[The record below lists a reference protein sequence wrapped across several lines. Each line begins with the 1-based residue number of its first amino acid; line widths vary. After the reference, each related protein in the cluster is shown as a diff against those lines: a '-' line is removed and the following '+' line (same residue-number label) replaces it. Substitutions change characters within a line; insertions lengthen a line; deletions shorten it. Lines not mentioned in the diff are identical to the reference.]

1 MVKMKKLL
9 SLALALVMVL
19 SLSVSAFAT
28 NNGTATLQVY
38 YGGEGLLGTD
48 PVTINITSGMTAK
61 DALNLYAD
69 GLMLEWKTV
78 SNLNPNFGETAYVID
93 TIYGVG
99 SSPVGSGSGISAQF
113 WSAAYPGYGIEYTET
128 VDGETVYHFIYVGDD
143 WAFTVGGEKPEDATN
158 GYQLYMDQ
166 YTVQGGDVIAVTYE
180 RQIERWTGTT
190 NWLAGT

>member
-93 TIYGVG
+93 ACGAMR
-99 SSPVGSGSGISAQF
+99 PLLD
-113 WSAAYPGYGIEYTET
+113 ET
-128 VDGETVYHFIYVGDD
+128 
-143 WAFTVGGEKPEDATN
+143 N
-158 GYQLYMDQ
+158 
-166 YTVQGGDVIAVTYE
+166 
-180 RQIERWTGTT
+180 
-190 NWLAGT
+190 